1 MQICNH
7 FTSFSCRGRYS
18 FQIPDYLHHKRVGQG
33 AFLYKEN
40 PTGFFPRNKNPNI
53 GNYVELQTSYV
64 ELEDFVLDQSNLMLI
79 FQLD

>member
-40 PTGFFPRNKNPNI
+40 PTQASSLEIKTQILGI
-53 GNYVELQTSYV
+53 TLNYRHPMLNLRTS
-64 ELEDFVLDQSNLMLI
+64 FWTNRI
-79 FQLD
+79 